1 VRTLVLLIPLLP
13 FASFVLTGLLG
24 RRYLRE
30 KSHYLSVATV
40 AVSWLL
46 SMYVF
51 YRVET
56 GDVFSWH
63 IYSWIVAGSFDVS
76 VGILVDELTAVMLM
90 VVSTVGFMVHV
101 YSIGYMKGDG
111 GYYRFFAYLNLFMF
125 SMFMLVLADN
135 FLLLYVFWEAVGLC
149 SYLLISFW
157 YHRKSAAD
165 AGTKAFLVNRVGD
178 FGFGLGII
186 LIFVTLGTLSYEG
199 VFSMAEAGAVTGG
212 TLTAIC
218 LLLFTGAVGKS
229 AQFPLHVWLPDAMEG
244 PTPVSSLIHAATMVN
259 AGVYM
264 VARCSPLFSQSET
277 AMIVV
282 AVIGGFTAIFAA
294 SIALVQNDIKK
305 VLAYSTVSQL
315 GYMFMALGV
324 GAWAAGIFHL
334 VAHGFFKG
342 LLFLCSGAV
351 IHALADEQDMRHMG
365 GLRKKL
371 KITYWTFVIGA
382 LAISGFPGAAGFFSK
397 DAVLGGAFRGGY
409 WYLWLVGIIAAF
421 MTAFYMFRL
430 IFMTFHGEFRG
441 EKKVFEHA
449 HEAPPS
455 MTIPLIILA
464 IPSIFTGMVL
474 GLPPEDGHI
483 DHLLEPVFEFAVG
496 GARHAFA
503 AVDAGL
509 MALSALV
516 GIGGILLAWQF
527 YVRRRDLPRLAGEKA
542 GPLYPLLLNKYYVDE
557 VYFAVIINPLRRLA
571 RWLWRGFD
579 QAGID
584 GFINGMARFFRGV
597 GAGLRPLQS
606 GEVHAYLLNMFLGLL
621 LLMLAYL
628 VLWP

>member
-1 VRTLVLLIPLLP
+1 VKILVLLIPLLP
-13 FASFVLTGLLG
+13 FASFVITGLLG
-24 RRYLRE
+24 KRYFRD

-40 AVSWLL
+40 AVSWVL

-51 YRVET
+51 YRIET
-56 GDVFSWH
+56 GDTFTWD
-63 IYSWIVAGSFDVS
+63 IYSWIVAGRFHVD

-90 VVSTVGFMVHV
+90 VVSTVGFMVHI
-101 YSIGYMKGDG
+101 YSIGYMEGDG

-125 SMFMLVLADN
+125 SMFMLVLANN
-135 FLLLYVFWEAVGLC
+135 FLMLYVFWEAVGLC

-157 YHRKSAAD
+157 YHKKSAAN

-199 VFSMAEAGAVTGG
+199 VFGLAEAGAVGG
-212 TLTAIC
+212 VTLTVIC

-229 AQFPLHVWLPDAMEG
+229 AQFPLHIWLPDAMEG

-264 VARCSPLFSQSET
+264 VARSSPLFSQSET

-294 SIALVQNDIKK
+294 SIAMVQNDIKK
-305 VLAYSTVSQL
+305 VLAYSTISQL

-351 IHALADEQDMRHMG
+351 IHSLSGEQDMRKMG
-365 GLRKKL
+365 GLRKKIR
-371 KITYWTFVIGA
+371 ITYWTFVIGA
-382 LAISGFPGAAGFFSK
+382 LAISGFPGLAGFFSK
-397 DAVLGGAFRGGY
+397 DAVLGGAFRNGY

-430 IFMTFHGEFRG
+430 IFMTFHGEPREDEG
-441 EKKVFEHA
+441 VYEHA
-449 HEAPPS
+449 HESPPS

-464 IPSIFTGMVL
+464 VPSIFAGIVL
-474 GLPPEDGHI
+474 GLPPEGGHI
-483 DHLLEPVFEFAVG
+483 DHLLEPVFAFALG
-496 GARHAFA
+496 GEVHAFA
-503 AVDAGL
+503 ALDTGL

-527 YVRRRDLPRLAGEKA
+527 YIMRTDLPGLAGEKA
-542 GPLYPLLLNKYYVDE
+542 GFLYPLLLNKYYVDE
-557 VYFAVIINPLRRLA
+557 IYFALIINPLRRLA
-571 RWLWRGFD
+571 RWLWRSFD
-579 QAGID
+579 QVGID
-584 GFINGMARFFRGV
+584 GFINGMARFFRNFG
-597 GAGLRPLQS
+597 GALRPIQS

-621 LLMLAYL
+621 LLIVAYL
-628 VLWP
+628 VLSL

>member
-1 VRTLVLLIPLLP
+1 MKALVLLIPLLP
-13 FASFVLTGLLG
+13 LTSFVITGLLG
-24 RRYLRE
+24 KRYFKE

-40 AVSWLL
+40 AVSWILA
-46 SMYVF
+46 MYVF
-51 YRVET
+51 YRVEMGET
-56 GDVFSWH
+56 FAWH
-63 IYSWIVAGSFDVS
+63 IYSWILVGNFQID
-76 VGILVDELTAVMLM
+76 VGILVDELTAVMLI
-90 VVSTVGFMVHV
+90 VVSTIGFMVHI
-101 YSIGYMKGDG
+101 YSVGYMKGDG

-135 FLLLYVFWEAVGLC
+135 YLLLYVFWEAVGLC

-157 YHRKSAAD
+157 YHKKSAAN

-186 LIFVTLGTLSYEG
+186 LIFVTLGTLSYSG
-199 VFSMAEAGAVTGG
+199 VFSLAETGAAGSV
-212 TLTAIC
+212 TLTIIC

-229 AQFPLHVWLPDAMEG
+229 AQFPLHIWLPDAMEG

-264 VARCSPLFSQSET
+264 VARSSPLFSQSET

-282 AVIGGFTAIFAA
+282 AVIGGFTAIFGA

-305 VLAYSTVSQL
+305 VLAYSTISQL

-342 LLFLCSGAV
+342 LMFLCSGAV
-351 IHALADEQDMRHMG
+351 IHAMSGEQDMRKMG
-365 GLRKKL
+365 GLRKKI

-397 DAVLGGAFRGGY
+397 DAVLDGAFRNGF

-430 IFMTFHGEFRG
+430 IFMTFHGEPRG
-441 EKKVFEHA
+441 DKAVHEHA
-449 HEAPPS
+449 HESPPI

-464 IPSIFTGMVL
+464 VPSLFIGIVL
-474 GLPPEDGHI
+474 GMPPDGGYI
-483 DHLLEPVFEFAVG
+483 DRFLEPVFEFAVSG
-496 GARHAFA
+496 GTHAFA
-503 AVDAGL
+503 ALDAGL
-509 MALSALV
+509 MAFSALV

-527 YVRRRDLPRLAGEKA
+527 YIRRTDLPQKVGARAGF
-542 GPLYPLLLNKYYVDE
+542 LYPTLLNKYWIDE
-557 VYFAVIINPLRRLA
+557 IYFAVIINPLRRLA
-571 RWLWRGFD
+571 RWLWHGFD

-584 GFINGMARFFRGV
+584 GFINGTARFFRGV
-597 GAGLRPLQS
+597 GTGLRPIQD

-621 LLMLAYL
+621 LLMAAYVIL
-628 VLWP
+628 SL

>member
-1 VRTLVLLIPLLP
+1 MKVLVLLIPLLP
-13 FASFVLTGLLG
+13 LATFALTGLLG
-24 RRYLRE
+24 RRWLRE
-30 KSHYLSVATV
+30 RSHLPSVASV

-51 YRVET
+51 YRIET
-56 GDVFSWH
+56 GETFSWQV
-63 IYSWIVAGSFDVS
+63 YSWIVSGRFHVDI
-76 VGILVDELTAVMLM
+76 GILVDELTAVMLM
-90 VVSTVGFMVHV
+90 VVSTIGLMVHV

-135 FLLLYVFWEAVGLC
+135 YLMLYVFWEAVGLC

-165 AGTKAFLVNRVGD
+165 AGMKAFLVNRVGD
-178 FGFGLGII
+178 FGFGLGVM
-186 LIFVTLGTLSYEG
+186 LIFVTLGTLSFTG
-199 VFSMAEAGAVTGG
+199 VFGAAESGALGG
-212 TLTAIC
+212 GVLSAVC

-264 VARCSPLFSQSET
+264 VARSSPVFSQSET

-324 GAWAAGIFHL
+324 GAWTAGIFHL

-351 IHALADEQDMRHMG
+351 IHALADEQDMRRMG
-365 GLRKKL
+365 GLKNKM
-371 KITYWTFVIGA
+371 KITYWTFVVGA
-382 LAISGFPGAAGFFSK
+382 LAISGFPGLAGFFSK

-409 WYLWLVGIIAAF
+409 WYLWLVGIVAAF

-430 IFMTFHGEFRG
+430 IFMTFHGEYRG
-441 EKKVFEHA
+441 DPEVYGHA

-455 MTIPLIILA
+455 MTVPLVILA
-464 IPSIFTGMVL
+464 VPSAIIGALL
-474 GLPPEDGHI
+474 GLPPENGHI
-483 DHLLEPVFEFAVG
+483 DRLLEPVFEFAVAGEHHVFG
-496 GARHAFA
+496 GL
-503 AVDAGL
+503 DAGL

-516 GIGGILLAWQF
+516 GIGGILLAWLF
-527 YVRRRDLPRLAGEKA
+527 YVRRPGLPRLAGERS
-542 GPLYPLLLNKYYVDE
+542 GFLYPLLLNKYWMDE
-557 VYFAVIINPLRRLA
+557 IYFALIVNPLRRLSD
-571 RWLWRGFD
+571 WLWRGFD
-579 QAGID
+579 VAGID
-584 GFINGMARFFRGV
+584 GVVNGTARLFRGI
-597 GAGLRPLQS
+597 GAGLRPIQK
-606 GEVHAYLLNMFLGLL
+606 GEVHAYLLNMTLGLGLL
-621 LLMLAYL
+621 AL
-628 VLWP
+628 VLILLWT